1 MLRWDLLSLGVL
13 SATILLRMITAAMVA
28 QEIGDK
34 ETIKSLYLLPF
45 RDAVGLIFWGLAFTQ
60 RTVIWRGVEF
70 KLTSHGKMVKH
81 RLIQN

>member
-1 MLRWDLLSLGVL
+1 MRWDIIGLGVL
-13 SATILLRMITAAMVA
+13 TATILVRVITAAMVA
-28 QEIGDK
+28 KEIGDK

-45 RDAVGLIFWGLAFTQ
+45 RDAVGLIFWALAFTQ

-70 KLTSHGKMVKH
+70 KLTSHGKMVRN